1 MTYKFNIDIFPD
13 TSSMGSILCHTKNGR
28 FLIMSLSGIF
38 ASGWDWKAKKYNI
51 DWWAYCEDIEF
62 MLKEWERI
70 TDGL

>member
-1 MTYKFNIDIFPD
+1 MAYKYNIDILPD
-13 TSSMGSILCHTKNGR
+13 KTYNDIILCHTKKNR
-28 FLIMSLSGIF
+28 FLV
-38 ASGWDWKAKKYNI
+38 ASTETMTNWYWFVEKYKI